1 MGTASPR
8 SLLSFG
14 TADTSGTNGI
24 NLYDNG
30 GNYRT
35 GIGATSSYLRLYTPS
50 DGSLQLG
57 RLSTSDGSTFLEAA
71 RIDNSGRLL
80 VGTSTARSIATQSWG
95 IQQEGTNYSNTGIS
109 LTANRNDADSAYLVF
124 AKTRGTSVGSVTS
137 VNSQDNL
144 GGIFFAG
151 ADGSTVNSYGAAI
164 TAFTDGTPGT
174 NDMPGRLVFS
184 TTADGAA
191 SPTERLRITSAGRV
205 GIGTTSVSRLLHISA
220 ASGDTPARIQ
230 TATSGAFLEFQD
242 SATTAGRQPLI
253 GAIGDNLVV
262 YTSAGSYSER
272 LRITSAGLVGIGT
285 SVPAYTLVAKGGVA
299 TTGIVASIINPVSGG
314 NSKIH
319 FTDDATYNW
328 TAGTVGNAFAITPS
342 EASTSSGTP
351 ALYINSSSRVGIGT
365 TSPGSFNADLSKL
378 VVGGGSGSE
387 GILVYSGTSSTGNI
401 AFHDNADT
409 SFSGMIRYDHSS
421 NAMSFWTNGVNER
434 ARIDSSGR
442 LLIGTSTAFGSGVN
456 QVATTGQDAID
467 IGSFGT
473 TPSYGGRLTFYRSKN
488 ATVGSATAVANDDS
502 LGRIDFRGYG
512 VNNYLLGARIDA
524 FVDGEPSTGGDTTDM
539 PGRLVFSTTADGA
552 SSPTERMRINNQGH
566 IGFGTNVD
574 INNLPGGGTNNA
586 TGVAVAS
593 NIFKACSS
601 NYTMQVGVSSTGA
614 GYALMQIFQN
624 GTQCGGITVS
634 NSNATAFVTSSDYR
648 LKENIAPIQNA
659 GSRLLLLRPSSFN
672 FQNNPGVVIDGFIA
686 HEVQAVVPE
695 AIHGT
700 KDEVDDDGNPVY
712 QGIDQSK
719 LVPLLTAAL
728 QEAIVKIETLEARLT
743 AAGIE

>member
-1 MGTASPR
+1 M
-8 SLLSFG
+8 
-14 TADTSGTNGI
+14 
-24 NLYDNG
+24 
-30 GNYRT
+30 
-35 GIGATSSYLRLYTPS
+35 
-50 DGSLQLG
+50 
-57 RLSTSDGSTFLEAA
+57 
-71 RIDNSGRLL
+71 
-80 VGTSTARSIATQSWG
+80 GTSTARSIATQSWG

-205 GIGTTSVSRLLHISA
+205 GIGTTSPSQLLHCE
-220 ASGDTPARIQ
+220 R
-230 TATSGAFLEFQD
+230 
-242 SATTAGRQPLI
+242 TTAGVTALFGVNDGTFNPRLAVYGGSTGTTIQNTWSSSASNLI
-253 GAIGDNLVV
+253 FANGGA
-262 YTSAGSYSER
+262 
-272 LRITSAGLVGIGT
+272 VG
-285 SVPAYTLVAKGGVA
+285 
-299 TTGIVASIINPVSGG
+299 
-314 NSKIH
+314 
-319 FTDDATYNW
+319 
-328 TAGTVGNAFAITPS
+328 
-342 EASTSSGTP
+342 SGT
-351 ALYINSSSRVGIGT
+351 
-365 TSPGSFNADLSKL
+365 
-378 VVGGGSGSE
+378 E
-387 GILVYSGTSSTGNI
+387 
-401 AFHDNADT
+401 
-409 SFSGMIRYDHSS
+409 
-421 NAMSFWTNGVNER
+421 AM
-434 ARIDSSGR
+434 RIDSSGR
-442 LLIGTSTAFGSGVN
+442 LLVGTSTSVSTSDTFTPSV
-456 QVATTGQDAID
+456 QVAGTGTLAAMSVQRYAANTSCPYIILQKSRSGT
-467 IGSFGT
+467 IGSQAIVNSGDILGAVAFEG
-473 TPSYGGRLTFYRSKN
+473 SD
-488 ATVGSATAVANDDS
+488 GSA
-502 LGRIDFRGYG
+502 FQK
-512 VNNYLLGARIDA
+512 GAEISA
-524 FVDGEPSTGGDTTDM
+524 QVDGTPGAGDM